1 MEGTSAAG
9 SGGVAELLRPLIPRA
24 LLDGPGWDRFLAAT
38 TALPDAGLGTF
49 FGCEFRLGEEP
60 PAADLGVVVRPG
72 SALARHYVRR
82 GEAAPPG
89 SPAAALGR
97 LFARLGQA
105 DPALRAAVAG
115 TMLEYDLAAPP
126 GAPEPGVFLK
136 LPPAASEPHGRPQ
149 RVPIAALAGAV
160 GRTEAGAEQRAAARA
175 LAALPPQARVVQIG
189 AMPSRQPRA
198 VRLVIQEL
206 GRGELAGVLE
216 RWGRRE
222 TIGPAAEVLSHFEEV
237 LPRFRLAVDV
247 TAAGLLPR
255 IGVELYPAG
264 SWRDSPDSWLT
275 TGRSDWRPV
284 AERLAQRGWCLPA
297 KAQGLLDWCAFDRRY
312 DRRGVFLIYK
322 GINHVK
328 LTLTAAGIDAKA
340 YAGITFQRAGAGQAH
355 HENSR

>member
-9 SGGVAELLRPLIPRA
+9 SGGGIAELLRPLIPRA
-24 LLDGPGWDRFLAAT
+24 LLDGPGWDRLLAAV

-82 GEAAPPG
+82 GEAAPRG

-115 TMLEYDLAAPP
+115 SMLEYDLIAPP
-126 GAPEPGVFLK
+126 AAPEPGVFLK
-136 LPPAASEPHGRPQ
+136 LPPAAASEPHGRPQ

-160 GRTEAGAEQRAAARA
+160 GWTEAGPEQRAAAQA
-175 LAALPPQARVVQIG
+175 LAALPSPARVAQIG

-206 GRGELAGVLE
+206 ERGELAGVLE

-222 TIGPAAEVLSHFEEV
+222 AIGPSAEVLSHFDEI

-255 IGVELYPAG
+255 IGVELYHAG
-264 SWRDSPDSWLT
+264 SWSEGPDGWLR

-284 AERLAQRGWCLPA
+284 VERLAQRGWCLPA
-297 KAQGLLDWCAFDRRY
+297 KAQGLLDWCALDRRY
-312 DRRGVFLIYK
+312 DRRGVFLVYK

-340 YAGITFQRAGAGQAH
+340 YAGLTAFLAH
-355 HENSR
+355 D